1 MKIYFSI
8 TKCDIY
14 VGVDM
19 DFFPWS
25 RLFKIFFFVPFYLFE
40 INFLYVQLNRMSSK
54 VLSLLLLVQKHQ
66 PSYNYQ
72 ITTCTKGVI
81 IKFFNEIVKIMRFYV
96 CRTCRMELETDLGV
110 LKNQIILHNSLVYGT
125 AVCF

>member
-1 MKIYFSI
+1 MMFFEVHAIKSMKIYFSI

-40 INFLYVQLNRMSSK
+40 INFLYVQLNRMSTITK
-54 VLSLLLLVQKHQ
+54 LQ
-66 PSYNYQ
+66 P
-72 ITTCTKGVI
+72 
-81 IKFFNEIVKIMRFYV
+81 
-96 CRTCRMELETDLGV
+96 V
-110 LKNQIILHNSLVYGT
+110 LKE
-125 AVCF
+125 